1 MIEVGKTRIFEKKRI
16 FEKSKKNKLK
26 TFSRSLRSPE
36 EKMKMNKEEDLEK
49 GKIVCSKRRFYWA
62 IFAAFFALICLFVIF
77 GLLMHKMVE
86 DMIEEAIAENR
97 IPSNSVKYQAAVTL
111 PPITTMLVK
120 GRLDPSLKIQATIE
134 EPPLIEPESIRFVH
148 QSDSREEDL
157 DSFLEEDRFED
168 EKTADPV
175 DYSIEYSSESYD
187 ESYEYAGSGD
197 YSSSS
202 SSSSSSLT
210 DDESLHGAD
219 ESYDAYY

>member
-1 MIEVGKTRIFEKKRI
+1 
-16 FEKSKKNKLK
+16 
-26 TFSRSLRSPE
+26 
-36 EKMKMNKEEDLEK
+36 MKMEREDDLEK
-49 GKIVCSKRRFYWA
+49 GKIICSKRRFYWG
-62 IFAAFFALICLFVIF
+62 IFAAFFVLICLFVVF

-86 DMIEEAIAENR
+86 DMIEEAIAEVR

-134 EPPLIEPESIRFVH
+134 EPPLIEPPIRVIDESESVK
-148 QSDSREEDL
+148 REEDL
-157 DSFLEEDRFED
+157 DSFLEEEFHE
-168 EKTADPV
+168 EAADPV

>member
-1 MIEVGKTRIFEKKRI
+1 
-16 FEKSKKNKLK
+16 
-26 TFSRSLRSPE
+26 
-36 EKMKMNKEEDLEK
+36 
-49 GKIVCSKRRFYWA
+49 
-62 IFAAFFALICLFVIF
+62 
-77 GLLMHKMVE
+77 MHKMVE
-86 DMIEEAIAENR
+86 DMIEEAIAEVR

-134 EPPLIEPESIRFVH
+134 EPPLIEPPIRMIDQSESVED
-148 QSDSREEDL
+148 QDL
-157 DSFLEEDRFED
+157 DSFLEEEFHE
-168 EKTADPV
+168 ETADPV

-219 ESYDAYY
+219 ERNRVHF

>member
-1 MIEVGKTRIFEKKRI
+1 
-16 FEKSKKNKLK
+16 
-26 TFSRSLRSPE
+26 
-36 EKMKMNKEEDLEK
+36 MKMERETDLEK
-49 GKIVCSKRRFYWA
+49 SKIVCSKRRFYWG
-62 IFAAFFALICLFVIF
+62 IFAAFFVLMCLFVVF

-86 DMIEEAIAENR
+86 DMIEEAIAEVR

-134 EPPLIEPESIRFVH
+134 EPPLIEPPIRMIDQSESVED
-148 QSDSREEDL
+148 QDL
-157 DSFLEEDRFED
+157 DSFLEEEFQE
-168 EKTADPV
+168 ETADPV

-219 ESYDAYY
+219 ESYDTYY

>member
-1 MIEVGKTRIFEKKRI
+1 
-16 FEKSKKNKLK
+16 
-26 TFSRSLRSPE
+26 
-36 EKMKMNKEEDLEK
+36 MKMERENDLEK
-49 GKIVCSKRRFYWA
+49 GKIVCSKRRFYFG
-62 IFAAFFALICLFVIF
+62 IFAAFFVLMCLFVVF

-86 DMIEEAIAENR
+86 DMIEEAIAEVR

-134 EPPLIEPESIRFVH
+134 EPPLIEPPIRAVH
-148 QSDSREEDL
+148 QSEDDLREFQESENFLNREEEKNEDL
-157 DSFLEEDRFED
+157 ESFLDEEFP

-187 ESYEYAGSGD
+187 ESSYEYAGSGD
-197 YSSSS
+197 YAS

-210 DDESLHGAD
+210 DDESLQGAD

>member
-1 MIEVGKTRIFEKKRI
+1 MLIHIRREFANLAGLRDRTKIGQCVGLTPGKMEV
-16 FEKSKKNKLK
+16 
-26 TFSRSLRSPE
+26 
-36 EKMKMNKEEDLEK
+36 
-49 GKIVCSKRRFYWA
+49 VQ
-62 IFAAFFALICLFVIF
+62 
-77 GLLMHKMVE
+77 
-86 DMIEEAIAENR
+86 
-97 IPSNSVKYQAAVTL
+97 SNSVKYQAAVTL

-134 EPPLIEPESIRFVH
+134 EPPLIEPPIRVIDQSESAK
-148 QSDSREEDL
+148 REEDL
-157 DSFLEEDRFED
+157 DSFLEEEFHE
-168 EKTADPV
+168 ETADPV

-219 ESYDAYY
+219 ERNRVHIS

>member
-1 MIEVGKTRIFEKKRI
+1 MPDQAHFSSYFTIFGQI
-16 FEKSKKNKLK
+16 AQIGFV
-26 TFSRSLRSPE
+26 TFRNILNS
-36 EKMKMNKEEDLEK
+36 
-49 GKIVCSKRRFYWA
+49 
-62 IFAAFFALICLFVIF
+62 

-86 DMIEEAIAENR
+86 DMIEEAIAEVR

-134 EPPLIEPESIRFVH
+134 EPPLIEPPIRIVDESESFK
-148 QSDSREEDL
+148 REEDL
-157 DSFLEEDRFED
+157 DSFLEEEFHE
-168 EKTADPV
+168 ETADPV

-219 ESYDAYY
+219 ERNRVHLS

>member
-1 MIEVGKTRIFEKKRI
+1 
-16 FEKSKKNKLK
+16 
-26 TFSRSLRSPE
+26 
-36 EKMKMNKEEDLEK
+36 
-49 GKIVCSKRRFYWA
+49 
-62 IFAAFFALICLFVIF
+62 
-77 GLLMHKMVE
+77 
-86 DMIEEAIAENR
+86 MIEEAIAEVR

-134 EPPLIEPESIRFVH
+134 EP
-148 QSDSREEDL
+148 
-157 DSFLEEDRFED
+157 
-168 EKTADPV
+168 ADPV

-219 ESYDAYY
+219 ESYDTYY

>member
-1 MIEVGKTRIFEKKRI
+1 
-16 FEKSKKNKLK
+16 
-26 TFSRSLRSPE
+26 
-36 EKMKMNKEEDLEK
+36 
-49 GKIVCSKRRFYWA
+49 
-62 IFAAFFALICLFVIF
+62 
-77 GLLMHKMVE
+77 MHKMVE
-86 DMIEEAIAENR
+86 DMIEEAIAEVR

-134 EPPLIEPESIRFVH
+134 EPPLIEPPIRMIDQSESVED
-148 QSDSREEDL
+148 QDL
-157 DSFLEEDRFED
+157 DSFLEEEFHE
-168 EKTADPV
+168 ETADPV

-219 ESYDAYY
+219 ERNRVHFKVRTGSGRFGQVWGRFSW

>member
-1 MIEVGKTRIFEKKRI
+1 
-16 FEKSKKNKLK
+16 
-26 TFSRSLRSPE
+26 
-36 EKMKMNKEEDLEK
+36 
-49 GKIVCSKRRFYWA
+49 
-62 IFAAFFALICLFVIF
+62 
-77 GLLMHKMVE
+77 MHKMVE
-86 DMIEEAIAENR
+86 DMIEEAIAEVR

-134 EPPLIEPESIRFVH
+134 EPPLIEPPIRVIDQSESAKRG
-148 QSDSREEDL
+148 EDL
-157 DSFLEEDRFED
+157 DSFLEEEFHE
-168 EKTADPV
+168 ETADPV

-219 ESYDAYY
+219 ERNRVHIS

>member
-1 MIEVGKTRIFEKKRI
+1 
-16 FEKSKKNKLK
+16 
-26 TFSRSLRSPE
+26 
-36 EKMKMNKEEDLEK
+36 
-49 GKIVCSKRRFYWA
+49 
-62 IFAAFFALICLFVIF
+62 
-77 GLLMHKMVE
+77 
-86 DMIEEAIAENR
+86 MIEEAIAEVR

-134 EPPLIEPESIRFVH
+134 EPPLIEPPIRMIDQSESVED
-148 QSDSREEDL
+148 QDL
-157 DSFLEEDRFED
+157 DSFLEEEFQE
-168 EKTADPV
+168 ETADPV

-202 SSSSSSLT
+202 SSSLT

-219 ESYDAYY
+219 ESYDTYY